1 MAFSRGKHSKA
12 ISDRSGM
19 EFPYLEMV
27 KEWNGSLVHTSEF
40 EPKQPQLEPKPK
52 GADNQGLLNA
62 RPARTEFPTST
73 ILGVNP
79 ISTNGTTTITVF
91 EPDHGRSTNDIISF
105 NNVQSVGGV
114 DAKTFNLETTIN
126 GAITASST
134 QITLTDATGF
144 PGTGFVYLEKVEKL
158 QNADT
163 DPLKFQESSLRIVGE
178 VIKYTTKIGNV
189 ISNLTRATSAQ
200 FFGKTSASTTALAFD
215 SGTKIFGGHTIT
227 VINENR
233 QNFANATETF
243 SNKYTF
249 TIPSAASTTSK
260 GGGSQIFVGPVSSRS

>member
-19 EFPYLEMV
+19 EFPYIEMV

-105 NNVQSVGGV
+105 NNVQSGGGV
-114 DAKTFNLETTIN
+114 DAKTFNLET
-126 GAITASST
+126 
-134 QITLTDATGF
+134 
-144 PGTGFVYLEKVEKL
+144 
-158 QNADT
+158 DT

-200 FFGKTSASTTALAFD
+200 FFGKTPASTTALAFD